1 MATITTPTYHKNKR
15 IWIYSITN
23 LCNGKIY
30 VWQSIHIFKRWEYY
44 KYSKSSKDNTPILYA
59 IRKYS
64 LDNFKFLIIE
74 ECSKEELNEK
84 ECFYIK
90 EYKSTVKEVWY
101 NLSIWGRKTT
111 WLYKPSEETLLKR
124 SIALRW
130 KKRSEETKKNMS
142 EAQNGR
148 IISDEHRM
156 KLRESNIGRKPWN
169 KGLAM
174 SEETK
179 NKLRASKIWKPA
191 TWRNQKVI
199 RWDWVIFNSL
209 KDAAESISATYSG
222 IIRVCNGKRKKIYGY
237 SFKYL

>member
-1 MATITTPTYHKNKR
+1 MAIITNPTYHKNKI

-59 IRKYS
+59 IRKYW

-90 EYKSTVKEVWY
+90 EYRSTVKEVWY

-111 WLYKPSEETLLKR
+111 WIYKPSKKTLKKR

-130 KKRSEETKKNMS
+130 KKRSEEKKKKMS

-148 IISDEHRM
+148 IISDEHKM

-191 TWRNQKVI
+191 TWRNKKVI

-209 KDAAESISATYSG
+209 KDAAESISATYGG